1 METRHKTQTI
11 TMVLL
16 TRLSVTSI
24 RCLMGNRTAKN
35 LSIVIRRRF
44 EIENVIEYTNMFAKL
59 VPPSRSIV
67 LCVMRSND
75 LSAAIDKP
83 TNTSDTA
90 RLSRSLSKAFLLLHR
105 IIRTISAIFRNAV
118 RNATIMNT
126 SSLPGS
132 SIIIFLSCVAQFF
145 CSASLSSV
153 ESGLLFSRLV
163 SNGRKNFSGCEPL
176 LAVL

>member
-1 METRHKTQTI
+1 MAKKTAVETRHKTQTI

-16 TRLSVTSI
+16 TCLSVTSI

-44 EIENVIEYTNMFAKL
+44 EIENVMEYTNMFAKL
-59 VPPSRSIV
+59 VPSSQSIV

-75 LSAAIDKP
+75 LNAAMDKP
-83 TNTSDTA
+83 TKASDAA

-118 RNATIMNT
+118 RNATIMKR
-126 SSLPGS
+126 SSLPGFS
-132 SIIIFLSCVAQFF
+132 NIIFLSCVAQFF
-145 CSASLSSV
+145 CCASLSSV
-153 ESGLLFSRLV
+153 ESGSLFL
-163 SNGRKNFSGCEPL
+163 
-176 LAVL
+176 